1 MEIKKPCKAE
11 VEKYLSLCDT
21 QSNYVEQE
29 KASKKLFALYPNN
42 NDISEVLLKVNI
54 LNDFYSTNIF
64 NTYKVAEY
72 IVSLNIDKKLKIK
85 DLSVVNDIADKTK
98 NGINRNIYSFAT
110 KYCVHHLGNEFPIFD
125 SYVAKILIYLN
136 KQDKFFKF
144 SYEDCR
150 DYKKFYSILNVFREF
165 YQLNNFTLRQIDIY
179 LWQAGKDYFTKKY

>member
-29 KASKKLFALYPNN
+29 KALKKLFALYPNN

>member
-11 VEKYLSLCDT
+11 VEKYLMLCDT

-29 KASKKLFALYPNN
+29 KALKKLFALYPNN

-72 IVSLNIDKKLKIK
+72 IVSLNIDKKLKAK

-110 KYCVHHLGNEFPIFD
+110 KYCVNHLGNEFPIFD
-125 SYVAKILIYLN
+125 SYVAKMLMHLN

-150 DYKKFYSILNVFREF
+150 DYKKFYSILNAFREF
-165 YQLNNFTLRQIDIY
+165 YKLNDFTLRQLDIY

>member
-1 MEIKKPCKAE
+1 MDIKKPSKAE
-11 VEKYLSLCDT
+11 VEKYLKLCDT

-29 KASKKLFALYPNN
+29 KALKKLFALYPNN

-72 IVSLNIDKKLKIK
+72 IVSLNIDKKLKAK

-125 SYVAKILIYLN
+125 IYVAKMLMHLN

-150 DYKKFYSILNVFREF
+150 DYKKFYSILNAFREF
-165 YQLNNFTLRQIDIY
+165 YKLNNFTLRKLDIY

>member
-29 KASKKLFALYPNN
+29 KALKKLFALYPNN

-125 SYVAKILIYLN
+125 SYVAKMLIYLN

>member
-29 KASKKLFALYPNN
+29 KALKKLFALYPNN

-125 SYVAKILIYLN
+125 SYVAKMLIYLN

-150 DYKKFYSILNVFREF
+150 DYKKFYSILNVFREI

>member
-1 MEIKKPCKAE
+1 MDIKKPSKAE
-11 VEKYLSLCDT
+11 VEKYLKLCDT

-29 KASKKLFALYPNN
+29 KALKKLFALYPNN

-64 NTYKVAEY
+64 NRYKVAEY
-72 IVSLNIDKKLKIK
+72 IVSLNIDKKLKAK

-125 SYVAKILIYLN
+125 SYVAKMLMHLN

-150 DYKKFYSILNVFREF
+150 DYKKFYSILNAFREF
-165 YQLNNFTLRQIDIY
+165 YKLNNFTLRKLDIY